1 MIIQEDITIN
11 RLSSVYNELTLGYSH
26 RKDEVVVFSHYGVF
40 SKDLVN
46 SIAYSIEELMNHSG
60 ERKTVVKRMF
70 SILIEGLQ
78 NIRLHSLS
86 DANQLALGFV
96 IVSKSNDFYKVSFG
110 NIIKKI
116 NKAKI
121 IRNIDGI
128 NHLDNQSLKMHYRQV
143 LSNGMFSDK
152 GGAGLGLITMKM
164 KSDTKIIHDF
174 IDIGNSLLCFTFSLK
189 LKR

>member
-11 RLSSVYNELTLGYSH
+11 RLSSVYNELTLGFSH

-46 SIAYSIEELMNHSG
+46 SIASSIEELMNYSS

-86 DANQLALGFV
+86 DTNQLALGFV
-96 IVSKSNDFYKVSFG
+96 IVSKSNDFYKVRFG

-116 NKAKI
+116 NRAKI
-121 IRNIDGI
+121 IRNIEEI

-164 KSDTKIIHDF
+164 KSDSKIIHDF
-174 IDIGNSLLCFTFSLK
+174 IDTGNSLLCFTFSLNI
-189 LKR
+189 KR